1 MTAAA
6 PARAD
11 DVDLARRAASG
22 DRVAQ
27 RALFTAQRL
36 AVHHTLFRIL
46 GSNREIEDVL
56 QDSFFEIFRSLSSF
70 RGDSSLTTW
79 CRTIAIRTAYLAIS
93 KRRPVAVE
101 LALVENVVAD
111 GDPDARRNAI
121 ARDAARRL
129 YAALDRIEPRQ
140 RVAFA
145 LVVIDG
151 LSIRE
156 AATLTDS
163 TATGVKTRVWRARR
177 ELFRRAKL
185 DPVLRDYLVDL
196 DGGAP

>member
-6 PARAD
+6 PVGAD
-11 DVDLARRAASG
+11 DVDLARRARA
-22 DRVAQ
+22 VTIAQ

-56 QDSFFEIFRSLSSF
+56 QDSFFEIFRSLQSF
-70 RGDSSLTTW
+70 RGESSLTTW
-79 CRTIAIRTAYLAIS
+79 CRTIATRTAYLSIS

-163 TATGVKTRVWRARR
+163 SATGVKTRSAHGASSSGARNPR
-177 ELFRRAKL
+177 SGSPRLS
-185 DPVLRDYLVDL
+185 LVDL